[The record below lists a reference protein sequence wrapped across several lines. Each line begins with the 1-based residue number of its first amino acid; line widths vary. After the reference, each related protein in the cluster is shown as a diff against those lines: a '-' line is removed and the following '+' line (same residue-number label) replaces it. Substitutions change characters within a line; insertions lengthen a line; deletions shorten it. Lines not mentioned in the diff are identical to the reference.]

1 MVAGRDEGSSNA
13 PQNLTLV
20 NIITIVYNL
29 QHDHL
34 HDRNG
39 GIVEVHGMRVEVV
52 SEDAGDASSRA
63 KAMSKPRM

>member
-1 MVAGRDEGSSNA
+1 M
-13 PQNLTLV
+13 
-20 NIITIVYNL
+20 NIINIVYSM

-52 SEDAGDASSRA
+52 SEDAVDASSRA